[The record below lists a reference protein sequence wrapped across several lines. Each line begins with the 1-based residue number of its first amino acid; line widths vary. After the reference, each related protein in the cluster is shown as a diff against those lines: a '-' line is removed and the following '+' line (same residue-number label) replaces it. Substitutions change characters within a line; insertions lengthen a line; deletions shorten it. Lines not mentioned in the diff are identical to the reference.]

1 MENID
6 KLANIDAIAN
16 AIKNNSKDDFFF
28 VPWIGRNYKEGLKGK
43 KVLVVGASHYC
54 NHTNICFCS
63 HDNSDCKYLDNG
75 SCGKGCKNFLD
86 CTTSGK
92 NRGNSKLYDDDCK
105 WMKRDEE
112 HSCLYNKLCYL
123 IKKNSHDIIKK
134 LSSTTLDEVCNF
146 LDPNCEDNVSY
157 TRFTNFCT
165 RFFYKELTNEI
176 EPKYNFWSHIAFV
189 NYAQNFQ
196 PASTGN
202 KFENSDFEAFKK
214 YLEVLKPDIVIVWG
228 CALGGELEKQ
238 EFKKEAKFYGY
249 NWANKGIQFVNSYHP
264 SYGGFEDNVRLEE
277 ALDKA
282 FQEASKVTNG

>member
-1 MENID
+1 MKNLTWQNPEQLFVAQELINKVKSKCCGIKD
-6 KLANIDAIAN
+6 KNKCRL
-16 AIKNNSKDDFFF
+16 
-28 VPWIGRNYKEGLKGK
+28 
-43 KVLVVGASHYC
+43 
-54 NHTNICFCS
+54 
-63 HDNSDCKYLDNG
+63 
-75 SCGKGCKNFLD
+75 GCAHFQD
-86 CTTSGK
+86 CTGGK
-92 NRGNSKLYDDDCK
+92 TKDYNEKCI
-105 WMKRDEE
+105 WMKKKGYYSGE
-112 HSCLYNKLCYL
+112 HKNLCGAIEKKIGDSNMISEKL
-123 IKKNSHDIIKK
+123 N
-134 LSSTTLDEVCNF
+134 STTLGEICNF
-146 LDPNCEDNVSY
+146 LDPDFEDNVSY

-165 RFFYKELTNEI
+165 RFFNKELTNEI

-264 SYGGFEDNVRLEE
+264 SYGGFEDNERLKE
-277 ALDKA
+277 ALDKV
-282 FQEASKVTNG
+282 F

>member
-6 KLANIDAIAN
+6 KIANIDAIAN
-16 AIKNNSKDDFFF
+16 AIKDNSEDGFFF

-54 NHTNICFCS
+54 NNSNICIHQAKKCS
-63 HDNSDCKYLDNG
+63 NSYDKNKCRLGCKYFQE
-75 SCGKGCKNFLD
+75 C
-86 CTTSGK
+86 TSGK
-92 NRGNSKLYDDDCK
+92 TKDYNDKCA
-105 WMKRDEE
+105 WMKESYSTDYVALCKSICDKIGDSNMISE
-112 HSCLYNKLCYL
+112 KL
-123 IKKNSHDIIKK
+123 N
-134 LSSTTLDEVCNF
+134 STTLGEICNF
-146 LDPNCEDNVSY
+146 LDPNYEDNVSY
-157 TRFTNFCT
+157 TRFTDFCT
-165 RFFYKELTNEI
+165 RYFYKELTNEI
-176 EPKYNFWSHIAFV
+176 DSKNNFWSHIAFV

-202 KFENSDFEAFKK
+202 KFKKSDFGAFKK

-249 NWANKGIQFVNSYHP
+249 DWANKGIQFVNSYHP
-264 SYGGFEDNVRLEE
+264 SYGGFEDNGRLKE

-282 FQEASKVTNG
+282 FQEASKGTNG

>member
-6 KLANIDAIAN
+6 KIANIDAIAN
-16 AIKNNSKDDFFF
+16 AIKNNSEDGFFF
-28 VPWIGRNYKEGLKGK
+28 VPWIGKNYDKGLKES

-54 NHTNICFCS
+54 NHSNICIHPYNNKDCS
-63 HDNSDCKYLDNG
+63 NYNSQNKCNL
-75 SCGKGCKNFLD
+75 GCDYFLD
-86 CTTSGK
+86 CTSENTK
-92 NRGNSKLYDDDCK
+92 RYNDYCA
-105 WMKRDEE
+105 WMKKNDYYSDE
-112 HSCLYNKLCYL
+112 HKKLCGV
-123 IKKNSHDIIKK
+123 IGEKIGDSNMISEK
-134 LSSTTLDEVCNF
+134 LNSTTLGEICNF
-146 LDPNCEDNVSY
+146 LDPNYEDNVSY
-157 TRFTNFCT
+157 TRFTDFCT
-165 RFFYKELTNEI
+165 RYFYKELTNEI
-176 EPKYNFWSHIAFV
+176 DSKNNFWSHIAFV

-202 KFENSDFEAFKK
+202 KFKKSDFEAFKK

-264 SYGGFEDNVRLEE
+264 SYGGFEDNGCLKE

-282 FQEASKVTNG
+282 FQEASKGTNG